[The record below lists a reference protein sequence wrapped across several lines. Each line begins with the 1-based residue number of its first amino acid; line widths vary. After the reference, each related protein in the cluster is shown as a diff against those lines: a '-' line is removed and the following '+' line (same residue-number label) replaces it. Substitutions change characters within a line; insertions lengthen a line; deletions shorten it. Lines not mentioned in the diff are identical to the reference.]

1 FLLVFHSFAFCFC
14 HGISHWLALVSRF
27 YLHPAARD
35 ARQAPFPTQ
44 VRSPRAPSFHL
55 GRANCRQDWLRLPA
69 ASTRFLLPSPAPPP
83 ERGTHHPSDSGKS
96 ARLRLRQRL
105 CHREELRV
113 EPVLNGP
120 QSTTTQTL
128 PP

>member
-1 FLLVFHSFAFCFC
+1 HLDYLLVFHSFAFCFC

-83 ERGTHHPSDSGKS
+83 ERGTHHPSDGIKS
-96 ARLRLRQRL
+96 VPAYVDSRCRPLRRKKVRLI
-105 CHREELRV
+105 
-113 EPVLNGP
+113 
-120 QSTTTQTL
+120 SS
-128 PP
+128 PPN